1 MYWNVLGKPHINL
14 WSKESEVRAS
24 SDSSPPTPPRG
35 RGIVFSAGRVLPLCR
50 LFARTQQTWTVNISS
65 PSPHSMQVAEPIL
78 LAPESGCFAPIIADQ
93 GPSPSE
99 RLTEAIFPSVSL
111 RTEKCALFPLHT
123 NNWRQGQKQL
133 LCDLHFSRN
142 GRRNILVQELKPE
155 DEQFTCGRWS
165 IFNAAWCSGSS
176 KMPFSSEGLSVHPH
190 FSGCTAD
197 SEKMHF

>member
-1 MYWNVLGKPHINL
+1 MAAPPPHPGAGELCSVLG
-14 WSKESEVRAS
+14 V
-24 SDSSPPTPPRG
+24 
-35 RGIVFSAGRVLPLCR
+35 CC
-50 LFARTQQTWTVNISS
+50 LFAGTQQIWTVNIRS

-111 RTEKCALFPLHT
+111 RTEKCPLFSVHT

-142 GRRNILVQELKPE
+142 GRRNILVQELKP